1 MVNLITSD
9 TSGSYYGCFVTLGGI
24 NNYVPVFFTMPIGS
38 SLSSTKTVISE
49 LQLAHL
55 FNTSSSYILVDL
67 VAPLLILIER

>member
-9 TSGSYYGCFVTLGGI
+9 TSGGYCGCFVTLGGI
-24 NNYVPVFFTMPIGS
+24 NNYVPVFFTLPIGS

-49 LQLAHL
+49 LQLAYL